1 VQNDLYSLYGKGKIR
16 PHIMRS
22 YALDDFREALKTI
35 KGGHVQ
41 GKILLNIGNG

>member
-1 VQNDLYSLYGKGKIR
+1 
-16 PHIMRS
+16 MRS